1 MSRASVSHAVARPAP
16 LPSLLSAEDAAAHRE
31 FVATL
36 GGEPVWLRYLDP
48 A

>member
-1 MSRASVSHAVARPAP
+1 VARPAP